1 LTPGSWFLVNGEAGA
16 VRSETDLAEAP
27 DTTRPGNARVQ
38 RLLAVAVVG
47 GLLVATGAAFVVTER
62 LKLEKSP
69 IAGTRLTKTFSPV
82 CACAS
87 DSASILF
94 RLRHGGSVDVDVINP
109 AGVVVRQLARSR
121 FPAGWMSLRW
131 SGRNVFG
138 RVSPDGD
145 YRIRV
150 HLPAQHRT
158 IVFPNVIVL
167 DTTAPKVKQFR
178 VTRKTIQVGERTR
191 IDYSFSKG
199 AHPVVFVD
207 GREAV
212 YGRFA
217 HTTGTLDWFGKVKGL
232 PVRPGIHRISLAARD
247 DAGNSSPKTGG
258 LEVRVRAPIHRPSRR
273 RRAKH

>member
-1 LTPGSWFLVNGEAGA
+1 MSGEAHGA
-16 VRSETDLAEAP
+16 SPETDPAEAP
-27 DTTRPGNARVQ
+27 DKARPGNARVQ
-38 RLLAVAVVG
+38 PLLAVAVVG

-69 IAGTRLTKTFSPV
+69 IAGTRVTKTFSPV
-82 CACAS
+82 CACAG

-121 FPAGWMSLRW
+121 FPAGWLSLRW

-145 YRIRV
+145 YKIRV

-158 IVFPNVIVL
+158 IVFPNIIVV
-167 DTTAPKVKQFR
+167 DTVTPKIKQFR
-178 VTRKTIQVGERTR
+178 VTRKAIESGERTR
-191 IDYSFSKG
+191 IEYSFSKN
-199 AHPVVFVD
+199 AHPIVFVD

-217 HTTGTLDWFGKVKGL
+217 HTTGTLDWFGKVNGL
-232 PVRPGIHRISLAARD
+232 PVRPGIHRVSLAARD
-247 DAGNSSPKTGG
+247 DAGNTSAKTGS
-258 LEVRVRAPIHRPSRR
+258 LEVRVRAPVHRPSRR
-273 RRAKH
+273 RRRPKH